1 MSGTPAVPEPLSGSR
16 GQSLLA
22 PHRLILLAMWV
33 VATGI
38 TSVLLIQDV
47 RYTHAYETAR
57 YVLQAGY
64 VGALLWYLGRTGPP
78 ANQLPELHPQVL
90 PRWRYGAWI
99 PALGI
104 ALLFALTVVADSG
117 FIILLLLMIVSSVWI
132 LVAWRR
138 EIRLRSVVE
147 GVAIALLAYL
157 AGMQMAHHGF
167 ISKQVL
173 NVFLPLSF
181 PMYVAGGL
189 LLERTRLG
197 GGQLLAARY
206 GRALKGLLWGV
217 VLFTP
222 LGLINAAGGS
232 PGPGITWVTGWQLP
246 LWLSWSSALAEET
259 WFRLFLVG
267 LCFFLLRPALPT
279 RPALAVVAAVLF
291 SGLTFGLGHSRTLE
305 SFLGTGLLY
314 GVPFAAVFARRDW
327 EHAVGAHYMVNFVP
341 WVMAFLAT

>member
-1 MSGTPAVPEPLSGSR
+1 MSGSSGPF
-16 GQSLLA
+16 LLA

-33 VATGI
+33 VATGT

-47 RYTHAYETAR
+47 RSTHAYETAR

-147 GVAIALLAYL
+147 GVTIALLAYL
-157 AGMQMAHHGF
+157 AGMQMAQHGF

-181 PMYVAGGL
+181 LMYVAGGL

-206 GRALKGLLWGV
+206 GQALKSLLWGV

-232 PGPGITWVTGWQLP
+232 PGPNITWVTGWQLP

-305 SFLGTGLLY
+305 SFLETGLLY

>member
-1 MSGTPAVPEPLSGSR
+1 
-16 GQSLLA
+16 
-22 PHRLILLAMWV
+22 MWLG
-33 VATGI
+33 ATGATI
-38 TSVLLIQDV
+38 VLLFRNV
-47 RYTHAYETAR
+47 RSTHAYETPR
-57 YVLQAGY
+57 DLLQAGY
-64 VGALLWYLGRTGPP
+64 VGALLWYLSRTGPP

-99 PALGI
+99 AALGM
-104 ALLFALTVVADSG
+104 ALLFALNVVADGG
-117 FIILLLLMIVSSVWI
+117 FVILRLLMIVAGVWN

-138 EIRLRSVVE
+138 EIRWRSVVR
-147 GVAIALLAYL
+147 GLAVALLAYL
-157 AGMQMAHHGF
+157 AGMPMADHGF

-206 GRALKGLLWGV
+206 GRALKSLLWGV
-217 VLFTP
+217 VHFTP

-232 PGPGITWVTGWQLP
+232 PGPGITWVTEWQLP

-291 SGLTFGLGHSRTLE
+291 SGLTFGLGHDRTLE
-305 SFLGTGLLY
+305 SFLRTGLLY

-341 WVMAFLAT
+341 WVMVFLGT